1 MTIQTNS
8 IQKVGQIAVPV
19 QDLKRSIHF
28 YKDILGL
35 QLLFS
40 TDHMAFLDCDGLRI
54 MLSLPEKEEFAGASS
69 VIYFQVGDI
78 TESYKELKKKEV
90 TFLDDPHIVAKMES
104 TETWMVFFKDTEGNT
119 HALMSEV
126 VTS

>member
-1 MTIQTNS
+1 MQTNS
-8 IQKVGQIAVPV
+8 IQKVGQVAVPV
-19 QDLKRSIHF
+19 LDLKRSIHF

-40 TDHMAFLDCDGLRI
+40 TDHMAFFDCDGLRI

-69 VIYFQVGDI
+69 VIYFKVGDI
-78 TESYKELKKKEV
+78 TESYKEFKKKEV
-90 TFLDDPHIVAKMES
+90 TFLDAPHIVAKMEN

>member
-8 IQKVGQIAVPV
+8 IQKVGQVAVPV
-19 QDLKRSIHF
+19 QDIKRSIHF
-28 YKDILGL
+28 YKDVLGL
-35 QLLFS
+35 QLLFN
-40 TDHMAFLDCDGLRI
+40 TDHMAFFDCDGLRI
-54 MLSLPEKEEFAGASS
+54 MLSLPEKEEFASASS

-78 TESYKELKKKEV
+78 AESYKELKQKEV
-90 TFLDDPHIVAKMES
+90 AFLDAPHIVAKMEN